1 MTGGAYIPKDSS
13 AITVEK
19 DRALD
24 DSLHSERARRRA
36 RRRAA
41 RRRDFDTTVPSPC
54 ISVCQL
60 DDVTGYC
67 LGCHRNVEEIRDWP
81 ILTAEE
87 KKAILT
93 NIAARKAAGGSG
105 A

>member
-1 MTGGAYIPKDSS
+1 M
-13 AITVEK
+13 
-19 DRALD
+19 D
-24 DSLHSERARRRA
+24 DSFGGERARRRA

-93 NIAARKAAGGSG
+93 HIAARKAAGGSG